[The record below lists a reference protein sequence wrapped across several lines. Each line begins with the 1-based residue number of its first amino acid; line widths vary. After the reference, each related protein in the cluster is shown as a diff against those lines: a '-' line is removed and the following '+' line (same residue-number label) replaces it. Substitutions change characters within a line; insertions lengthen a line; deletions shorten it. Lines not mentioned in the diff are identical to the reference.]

1 MINRVRWRARFFLSN
16 QKEEIAAESIV
27 RVWLEMRHKGDHA
40 QYCAMGDLSS
50 PTTAIGG
57 CGIVPACRV
66 DLVRVS
72 SLTTALKFKL
82 PFLNGYS
89 LVAPGEILLTCV

>member
-27 RVWLEMRHKGDHA
+27 RVWLEMRRKGDHA

-50 PTTAIGG
+50 PTTALEEVVEISEG
-57 CGIVPACRV
+57 A
-66 DLVRVS
+66 VS
-72 SLTTALKFKL
+72 
-82 PFLNGYS
+82 FLHVG
-89 LVAPGEILLTCV
+89 LIW